1 MRFAFLYLYLGPY
14 SKYSLH
20 PSPSFDMRISELET
34 KLVPGGL
41 DEHTSFSSL
50 ILRENI
56 LNDDKLWLQII
67 IQQTDFIHLNYSMQ
81 DTTNS

>member
-1 MRFAFLYLYLGPY
+1 MV
-14 SKYSLH
+14 
-20 PSPSFDMRISELET
+20 RISELET
-34 KLVPGGL
+34 KLLPGGL

-67 IQQTDFIHLNYSMQ
+67 IQQTLILSI
-81 DTTNS
+81 